1 MIKKNKIISAIL
13 LAGIL
18 SLNFSKSLT
27 TYADLTTLNYDYK
40 YDLNN
45 DSIINELDIDKI
57 SKHYNNQKDSAD
69 WAE

>member
-1 MIKKNKIISAIL
+1 MLKKTKIISAIL

-27 TYADLTTLNYDYK
+27 TYADLSALNYDSK